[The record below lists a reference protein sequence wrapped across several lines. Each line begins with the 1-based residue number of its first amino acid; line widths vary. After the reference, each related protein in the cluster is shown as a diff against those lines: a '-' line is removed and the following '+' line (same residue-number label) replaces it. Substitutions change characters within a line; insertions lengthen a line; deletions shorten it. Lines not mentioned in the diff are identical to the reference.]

1 MNIVTLVYCISH
13 GKQKPFFFF
22 QQFLNRTY
30 IFISTKTGYILKAAI
45 YIRTKPV
52 VFVRCC

>member
-1 MNIVTLVYCISH
+1 MNIVTLVYRISH

-30 IFISTKTGYILKAAI
+30 IFISTKTGYILKAAT

-52 VFVRCC
+52 VFVRC